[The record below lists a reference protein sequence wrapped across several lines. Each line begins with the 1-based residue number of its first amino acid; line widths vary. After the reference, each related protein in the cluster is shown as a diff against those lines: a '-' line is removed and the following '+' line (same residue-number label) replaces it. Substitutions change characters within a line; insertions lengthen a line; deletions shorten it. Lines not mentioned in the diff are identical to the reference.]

1 MVEVWTR
8 ADLPVIAEV
17 DVAVAGVGCAGVG
30 AALAAARAGAS
41 VLALEPNGYAG
52 GYITAVVGATFDGMF
67 DMRTGHAVVG
77 GISMEL
83 LQELNGVSTDRQTR
97 YRSGA
102 DLVDVGPSPDGK
114 QEFSGEA
121 LAVKINPER
130 FKLVVDRRFAEA
142 GVRVLY
148 HTPVVDVVAEDGT
161 VSALVVSTKQGPALV
176 RAKTV
181 VDATGDADV
190 AAWAGAPFEISPEHQ
205 PMTLHFRVGNVDLT
219 PEVRARCA
227 AALAAAREAGRIDTY
242 GGPWMARLAED
253 EVVFNAIRTSSDK
266 IAIDGWTKAEIEGRR
281 DAWEF
286 FEIFREEVPEFRR
299 AYLVA
304 TGPEAGAR
312 ETRRITGEYTLT
324 EDDVETTRAFDDAV
338 VKGAWWMDR
347 HPAGVPGYH
356 QHVPVAPYDIPY
368 RTLVPQRLRN
378 VLVAGRCHSATPQ
391 ALASSR
397 VTMTAM
403 GMGEAAGVA
412 ASMAARSGVSVR
424 DVDSGDLR
432 VRLLAAGAILD

>member
-8 ADLPVIAEV
+8 SELPVVAEV

-30 AALAAARAGAS
+30 AAIAAARAGAS
-41 VLALEPNGYAG
+41 VIALEPNGYAG

-77 GISMEL
+77 GISMEFL
-83 LQELNGVSTDRQTR
+83 HELNGVTTDRATR
-97 YRSGA
+97 FRSGA

-121 LAVKINPER
+121 VAVKINPER
-130 FKLVVDRRFAEA
+130 FKLVADRRFTEA

-148 HTPVVDVVAEDGT
+148 HTPVVDVVARDGR

-176 RAKTV
+176 KAKMV
-181 VDATGDADV
+181 VDSTGDADV

-205 PMTLHFRVGNVDLT
+205 PMTLHFRVGNVNIT
-219 PEVRARCA
+219 PELRANCGT
-227 AALAAAREAGRIDTY
+227 ALAAAHAAGRIGTY
-242 GGPWMARLAED
+242 GGPWIARLAD
-253 EVVFNAIRTSSDK
+253 NEVVFNAIRTSSNK
-266 IAIDGWTKAEIEGRR
+266 IDIDGWTTAEVDGRR
-281 DAWEF
+281 DSWEF
-286 FEIFREEVPEFRR
+286 FEIFRESVPEF
-299 AYLVA
+299 AHAHLVA

-312 ETRRITGEYTLT
+312 ETRRITGDYTLT
-324 EDDVETTRAFDDAV
+324 EDDVAATRPFDDAV

-347 HPAGVPGYH
+347 HPAGVAGYH

-368 RTLVPQRLRN
+368 RTLIPQTLDN

-412 ASMAARSGVSVR
+412 AAMASASGTTTR
-424 DVDSGDLR
+424 DVDTADLR
-432 VRLLAAGAILD
+432 ERLLAAGAILD